1 MRLIPRGQIRF
12 TLVINMDRL
21 VKLFR
26 EWDEDGSGEISR
38 VEFDKAVKMLGFTAS
53 AADVRAVFDSIDAD
67 KSGSISYEELDD
79 NVHRSMELQPSLL
92 DKPIDDEQ
100 RAMELELDEEQAAA
114 GEIELGID
122 QRYAVRKGKL
132 NKDDSVLL
140 QGLDLQENGK
150 PIAEQVTCAVG
161 VVRCGLCAR
170 GLCLF
175 VVCGVGC
182 IGAGHGGVCVR
193 DLRGGGGVCRRSPM
207 PLRRT
212 WCA

>member
-1 MRLIPRGQIRF
+1 MA
-12 TLVINMDRL
+12 V
-21 VKLFR
+21 R
-26 EWDEDGSGEISR
+26 EWDDDNSGAVSR
-38 VEFDKAVKMLGFTAS
+38 DEFAKALPMLGLEAS
-53 AADVRAVFDSIDAD
+53 VEQINAIFDEWDPD
-67 KSGSISYEELDD
+67 KSGKLEIGELNSLLRRRVELD
-79 NVHRSMELQPSLL
+79 PSLM
-92 DKPIDDEQ
+92 PG
-100 RAMELELDEEQAAA
+100 AA

-161 VVRCGLCAR
+161 VVRCGVCAR
-170 GLCLF
+170 GLCLL

-193 DLRGGGGVCRRSPM
+193 DPRGGGGVCRRSPM